1 MLREDLMAKV
11 RQLQVYTARMVDDLF
26 AGEFSS
32 AFKGQGMEFDEV
44 REYAPG
50 DDIRSIDWNVT
61 ARTGTPHIKRFVEER
76 ELTIVLATDLS
87 ASGHF
92 GSIDRSRNELAA
104 EIASVLAIAA
114 VKSNDKV
121 GLLTFTDRIES
132 FVPPAK
138 GRRHAWRVVRDI
150 LDAEPTSHA
159 TDAHAALEHLARVL
173 RRRAVIFL
181 LSDFLFP
188 GVGLE
193 PPHPPASPFL
203 NTLTRL
209 ATRHDLIALALTDP
223 RELELPHR
231 SAGLIPLIDAETG
244 RTTLLDT
251 ASPRI
256 RRNYEQHAARHRA
269 ALARQFRAAGAD
281 LVHIRTDQPY
291 VHALI
296 ELFRARERRNHR

>member
-50 DDIRSIDWNVT
+50 DDIRAIDWNVT

-76 ELTIVLATDLS
+76 ELTMVLVVDLS
-87 ASGHF
+87 RSGVF
-92 GSIDRSRNELAA
+92 GSEERSRNDLAA
-104 EIASVLAIAA
+104 EIASVLSIAA

-150 LDAEPTSHA
+150 IDAEPIGRG
-159 TDAHAALEHLARVL
+159 TDATLALEHLARVL
-173 RRRAVIFL
+173 KRRAVVFL
-181 LSDFLFP
+181 LSDFLFE
-188 GVGLE
+188 GVGLSQAGE
-193 PPHPPASPFL
+193 SLSPFL
-203 NTLTRL
+203 STLRQL
-209 ATRHDLIALALTDP
+209 ASKHDVIALSLTDP
-223 RELELPHR
+223 REAALPAR
-231 SAGLIPLIDAETG
+231 GAGLIPLIDAETG
-244 RTTLLDT
+244 EVVLIDT
-251 ASPRI
+251 ASKRV
-256 RRNYEQHAARHRA
+256 RNRYAAHARAQRA
-269 ALARQFRAAGAD
+269 ALTRQFRASGVD
-281 LVHIRTDQPY
+281 LVNLQTDRPY

-296 ELFRARERRNHR
+296 ELFRARERRRKR

>member
-50 DDIRSIDWNVT
+50 DDIRTIDWNVT

-76 ELTIVLATDLS
+76 ELTIVLAVDLS
-87 ASGHF
+87 RSGVF
-92 GSIDRSRNELAA
+92 GSAERSRNDLAA
-104 EIASVLAIAA
+104 EIASVLSIAA

-132 FVPPAK
+132 FVAPAK

-150 LDAEPTSHA
+150 LDAEPLGRG
-159 TDAHAALEHLARVL
+159 TDATLALEHLARVL
-173 RRRAVIFL
+173 KRRAVVFL
-181 LSDFLFP
+181 LSDFLFD

-193 PPHPPASPFL
+193 TAPNARSHFL
-203 NTLTRL
+203 TTLRQL
-209 ATRHDLIALALTDP
+209 ATRHDIIALGLTDP
-223 RELELPHR
+223 REAELPPKG
-231 SAGLIPLIDAETG
+231 AGLITLIDAETG

-251 ASPRI
+251 ASKRV
-256 RRNYEQHAARHRA
+256 RDRYAAHARAHRA
-269 ALARQFRAAGAD
+269 ALTKQFRASGVD
-281 LVHIRTDQPY
+281 LVNLQTDRPY

-296 ELFRARERRNHR
+296 DLFRARERRKAR